1 MARDEILPCDTL
13 PQQAQ
18 GTVTSPPA
26 PGEAP
31 PAASSSPSCKL
42 LGLPLANRLVLHT
55 SSAMDSVHQQLI
67 FTAIYT
73 IFSAINHLVHSN
85 AILCLFSQMRYGRKV
100 AIGFAPLSLAVGPK
114 VGQNPAVDLFPTPLL
129 YKLNLTGV
137 SRCSKSLKL
146 LGF

>member
-1 MARDEILPCDTL
+1 MQYLTPT
-13 PQQAQ
+13 
-18 GTVTSPPA
+18 GTGHSNIPTCAWGGSPSSLCLTFLQA
-26 PGEAP
+26 PGP
-31 PAASSSPSCKL
+31 
-42 LGLPLANRLVLHT
+42 PLADRLVLHT
-55 SSAMDSVHQQLI
+55 SSAMESVHQQLI

-73 IFSAINHLVHSN
+73 IFSAINQLVYSN

-114 VGQNPAVDLFPTPLL
+114 VGQNPAVDLFPTPVL
-129 YKLNLTGV
+129 YKLNLTDV